1 MKKIKTITL
10 EMTKADLIYA
20 IKLALIEYGEITE
33 DDKITVNWEVQDT
46 ADDRFNHSPHYE
58 FTTAKVKVERKE

>member
-1 MKKIKTITL
+1 MKRIKTITL

-33 DDKITVNWEVQDT
+33 DDKISVSWEVCDT
-46 ADDRFNHSPHYE
+46 TDDRCVGTPH
-58 FTTAKVKVERKE
+58 